1 MMDDTG
7 DIGTGA
13 FDSGAQGQRDAAH
26 RSGFVTFVGR
36 PNAGKSTLM
45 NALVGEKIA
54 ITSSK
59 PQTTRHAIRGVVHRD
74 DAQVVIVDT
83 PGMHKPRTLLGKRL
97 NAVVQTTLGD
107 VDVICLC
114 VPADEPLGPGD
125 RFIDQQLEGFPR
137 AKKVAVVT
145 KTDAASKQRVAEQ
158 LLEVNELREWD
169 AVVPLSSLQ
178 GTQLDVLLDT
188 LVGLLPQGP
197 PHYEAE
203 TTTEE
208 PLHLRIAELI
218 REAALEGVRDELPHS
233 IMVTIDDIVR
243 REDRE
248 LTDVYANLWV
258 ERDSQKGIVIGKGGS
273 RLRQVGADARAEIER
288 IVGTQVHLDL
298 RVKIAKEWQG
308 DPKQLGRFGF

>member
-1 MMDDTG
+1 MMDDTAESDAAG
-7 DIGTGA
+7 

-74 DAQVVIVDT
+74 DAQIVIVDT
-83 PGMHKPRTLLGKRL
+83 PGMHRPRTLLGKRL

-158 LLEVNELREWD
+158 LLAVTELREWD

-178 GTQLDVLLDT
+178 GSQLDVLLET

-197 PHYEAE
+197 PLYEAE

-208 PLHLRIAELI
+208 PLDIRIAELI

>member
-1 MMDDTG
+1 M
-7 DIGTGA
+7 
-13 FDSGAQGQRDAAH
+13 SEH

-74 DAQVVIVDT
+74 DAQLVIVDT

-137 AKKVAVVT
+137 AKKIAVVT
-145 KTDAASKQRVAEQ
+145 KTDAASKERVAQQ
-158 LLEVNELREWD
+158 LLAVSELREWD
-169 AVVPLSSLQ
+169 AIVPLSSVA
-178 GTQLDVLLDT
+178 GHQLDVLVDA
-188 LVGLLPQGP
+188 LVALLPEGP
-197 PHYEAE
+197 PLYEAE

-208 PLHLRIAELI
+208 PLSVRIAELI

-233 IMVTIDDIVR
+233 IMVTLDDIVR

-258 ERDSQKGIVIGKGGS
+258 ERDSQKGIIIGKGGS
-273 RLRQVGADARAEIER
+273 RLRQVGADARREIER
-288 IVGTQVHLDL
+288 IIGTQVHLDL
-298 RVKIAKEWQG
+298 RVKVAKEWQG